1 MDLYYEIHGSG
12 KPVIFIHSGGTD
24 SRLWSFLAP
33 LVAKDYQA
41 ITFDG
46 RGAGKSPSPK
56 EPANYVEDL
65 HELMDDLHLDTAVL
79 IGHSGGGQIATDFSL
94 QYPNRVSGLVLI
106 GPSLTG
112 YKPSPEFERW
122 MSEVNAA
129 APDADKIMELAFSAP
144 LYRVVMSSP
153 QRRLMID
160 MFRHHLAKT
169 AEWGSFESVW
179 PQPPAIGRL
188 EDLHIQTLLMIGDNE
203 IPDNERVAELFR
215 SLPNV
220 RYVQIPGTDHMMP
233 LTHPEMMYSYI
244 AEFLKERR

>member
-1 MDLYYEIHGSG
+1 MDLYYENYGSG
-12 KPVIFIHSGGTD
+12 IPIIFIHSGGTD

-33 LVAKDYQA
+33 LAAKDYEV

-65 HELMDDLHLDTAVL
+65 RVLMDDLHLDTAVL

-94 QYPNRVSGLVLI
+94 QYPDRVSRLVLI
-106 GPSLTG
+106 APSLSG
-112 YKPSPEFERW
+112 YKPSPKFERW

-153 QRRLMID
+153 QRSMMVD

-188 EDLHIQTLLMIGDNE
+188 GDLRTKTLFMIGDNE

-215 SLPNV
+215 RLPNV
-220 RYVQIPGTDHMMP
+220 RYVLIPGTDHMMP
-233 LTHPEMMYSYI
+233 LTHPEVMYSHI
-244 AEFLKERR
+244 SEFLEETH